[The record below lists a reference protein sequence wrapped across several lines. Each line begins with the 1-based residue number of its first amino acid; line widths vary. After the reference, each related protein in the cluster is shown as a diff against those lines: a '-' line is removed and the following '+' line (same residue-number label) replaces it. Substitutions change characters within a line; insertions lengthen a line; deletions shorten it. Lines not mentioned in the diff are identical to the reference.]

1 VKLLTTPT
9 SPFGRKVLII
19 ASEVGFGHQMEVVHV
34 NLAAADNPL
43 LDLNPLVK
51 VPTLVLDDGTT
62 MIDSRVISEYV
73 TDRAGDETIFPGG
86 ADRWRALWTQAL
98 ADGLAESVIATNHE
112 NKRSAATRSQEVIDK
127 HKFKI
132 ERCLRSIEDSIE
144 SWSGRFT
151 IGQISVICALGYFG
165 LRFGEQWRKD
175 FTQLY
180 DWWRAQHDRP
190 SVSATAP
197 QKS

>member
-1 VKLLTTPT
+1 
-9 SPFGRKVLII
+9 
-19 ASEVGFGHQMEVVHV
+19 MEVVHV

-197 QKS
+197 QKP

>member
-1 VKLLTTPT
+1 MKLLTTPT